1 MAGITEL
8 KMLKEYDSIEAC
20 VAACFGSD
28 IRINRRRYI
37 SGGDINESYCMDL
50 SNGEKIFVKKNTI
63 QNYSFF
69 EAEEYG
75 LRMIESLGTIRTPKL
90 LGRGIDRG
98 ENTSFLVMEMVEASV
113 RHKDFWEVFGQELA
127 AMHRSDVKRFV
138 SAGAFGLDRDN
149 YIGAGKQINTPKDSW
164 IDFFRECRLS
174 VQLKRAEKYL
184 DRNLLRLSGKLLE
197 RLEDRLVEPKNPSLL
212 HGDLWS
218 GNYIAGTD
226 GKAWLID
233 PAVYL
238 GHPEAD
244 LAMTELFGRFPAD
257 FYQTYE
263 EENPLQEGYRD
274 RRDLYNLYH
283 LLNHLN
289 LFGASY
295 LSAVTTIIQR
305 YA

>member
-1 MAGITEL
+1 MVGISEL
-8 KMLKEYDSIEAC
+8 TKIKEYDSVEAC
-20 VAACFGSD
+20 VSSCFGAD
-28 IRINRRRYI
+28 IRIDRTRYV

-50 SNGEKIFVKKNTI
+50 SNGQKIFVKKNTI
-63 QNYSFF
+63 QNYGFF

-75 LRMIESLGTIRTPKL
+75 LRMIASRGTIRTPKL

-98 ENTSFLVMEMVEASV
+98 AKNSFLIMEMVESSA
-113 RHKDFWEVFGQELA
+113 RKRDFWEIFGRELA
-127 AMHRSDVKRFV
+127 AMHRSDTKGLI
-138 SAGAFGLDRDN
+138 SAGAFGLDVDN
-149 YIGAGKQINTPKDSW
+149 YIGAGRQINTPKDSW

-184 DRNLLRLSGKLLE
+184 DRSLLKLSGKLLD
-197 RLEDRLVEPKNPSLL
+197 RLEDRLVEPEKPSLL

-218 GNYIAGTD
+218 GNYIEGTD

-233 PAVYL
+233 PAVYI

-244 LAMTELFGRFPAD
+244 LAMTELFGRFHTD
-257 FYQTYE
+257 FYRAYE
-263 EENPLQEGYRD
+263 EENPLQEGYQD

-289 LFGASY
+289 LFGVSY
-295 LSAVTTIIQR
+295 LSAVATIIQR